1 MKYSIIYKMNINFI
15 SNEIE
20 KLQFPIIFLFKLIT
34 YKNDITDQD
43 MSIILRLFL
52 KHHHTMAME
61 TNLKKLFNNE
71 LGSISCNIIN
81 NFYKMVKKKMSLL
94 FSIKKFHNIYDNKKF
109 WKLSHEKQ
117 PDFLSNIKELFN
129 SYYDCAKGGVPL
141 HHKINGLLKNN
152 EIKETIIIRLESIL
166 KLLGPRIIT
175 SLEIPL
181 ITVDD
186 FMILSNN
193 DIIKY
198 LLFIHE
204 KSNSLLDQMIKLL
217 NSYIVVSNNIN
228 SLMNPVLITIK
239 TKELDSDT
247 KIEDILESK

>member
-1 MKYSIIYKMNINFI
+1 MNINLI
-15 SNEIE
+15 SLEIE

-52 KHHHTMAME
+52 KHHHIIAIE
-61 TNLKKLFNNE
+61 TNLKKIFNNE

-81 NFYKMVKKKMSLL
+81 SFYKMVKKKMSLL
-94 FSIKKFHNIYDNKKF
+94 FSLKKFYNIYDNKKF
-109 WKLSHEKQ
+109 WELSYEKQ
-117 PDFLSNIKELFN
+117 PEYLMKIIEMFN
-129 SYYDCAKGGVPL
+129 AYYDCAKGGIPL
-141 HHKINGLLKNN
+141 HHKINGLLNNN

-166 KLLGPRIIT
+166 KLIGPCILT

-186 FMILSNN
+186 FMELSNN

-204 KSNSLLDQMIKLL
+204 KTNILLDQTIKLF
-217 NSYIVVSNNIN
+217 NSYIVITNNIN
-228 SLMNPVLITIK
+228 SLMNPVFITIK
-239 TKELDSDT
+239 TMELDSDT

>member
-1 MKYSIIYKMNINFI
+1 MNINFV
-15 SNEIE
+15 SLEIE
-20 KLQFPIIFLFKLIT
+20 KIKFPIIFLFKLIT
-34 YKNDITDQD
+34 YKNHISDQD
-43 MSIILRLFL
+43 MSIILRAFL
-52 KHHHTMAME
+52 KHHHIIAME
-61 TNLKKLFNNE
+61 TNLKRLFNNE
-71 LGSISCNIIN
+71 LGSISCNVIN
-81 NFYKMVKKKMSLL
+81 NFYKMIRKKMSLL

-117 PDFLSNIKELFN
+117 PDFLINIKEIFN
-129 SYYDCAKGGVPL
+129 AYYDCAKGGVPL
-141 HHKINGLLKNN
+141 HHKINGLLKNG
-152 EIKETIIIRLESIL
+152 EIKETIIIRLGLIL
-166 KLLGPRIIT
+166 KLLGPKIFT

-204 KSNSLLDQMIKLL
+204 KCNILLDQIIKLL

-228 SLMNPVLITIK
+228 SLINPIFITIK
-239 TKELDSDT
+239 TIELDSDT